1 MQNMNRLSKTQK
13 VIALAV
19 ALMALIAGYFILFN
33 PTAGPEKTNERR
45 QTDQSIAVLPFTN
58 MSNEPGQEYF
68 SDGLAD
74 CILLK
79 SLSIFRRLLIY
90 HVSHS
95 MAL

>member
-19 ALMALIAGYFILFN
+19 AIMARIAGYFIVFN
-33 PTAGPEKTNERR
+33 PTAGAKKKNEQRK
-45 QTDQSIAVLPFTN
+45 TDQTIAVLPFTN

-90 HVSHS
+90 PVGHA